1 MIDIFVI
8 LYSYTVGVWLTN
20 AHTPPFQT
28 QKKMRGYN
36 AHMPPTKVLHH
47 AKSPK
52 ANERA
57 GCVDTAHIAPHQST
71 TL

>member
-8 LYSYTVGVWLTN
+8 LSNYTVGVWLTN
-20 AHTPPFQT
+20 AHTPPFSERLKT
-28 QKKMRGYN
+28 RGYN

-57 GCVDTAHIAPHQST
+57 GHVDTAHITPHQST